1 MVLERELRLLE
12 QPRGRLGSFPFVRK
26 GEKDL
31 LPFEFQDHKAKKTGE
46 EPGSGATRRVP
57 LAVVLEGG
65 FASWNNPE
73 EDWEVFPF
81 LEKTK
86 KTSFLLGFKIIKLRR
101 QGRSPA

>member
-1 MVLERELRLLE
+1 MEGTLRA
-12 QPRGRLGSFPFVRK
+12 RG
-26 GEKDL
+26 
-31 LPFEFQDHKAKKTGE
+31 
-46 EPGSGATRRVP
+46 P

-73 EDWEVFPF
+73 EDWGVFPF